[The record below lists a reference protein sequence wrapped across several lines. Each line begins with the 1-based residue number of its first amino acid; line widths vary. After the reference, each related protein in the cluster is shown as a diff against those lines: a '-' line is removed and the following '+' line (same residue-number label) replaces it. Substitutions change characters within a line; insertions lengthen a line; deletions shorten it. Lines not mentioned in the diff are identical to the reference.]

1 MPVLTEE
8 KPNLIVPPPGGP
20 GNGGGGDGDSGGVWP
35 SFPVSKGQVGLWIL
49 LTGIMMLFAGLS
61 SAYIVLRSDP
71 AWQNITLPA
80 ILWTNTGVLVAAS
93 IALEC
98 ARRAVRKNQ
107 LRSMN
112 QWLVVAGFLGVG
124 FLAGQ
129 VFAWR
134 QLVNA
139 GVYLPST
146 LHSSFFYVLTG
157 IHGLHL
163 LGGVG
168 GLGFVFG
175 KAMHGR
181 LTVLS
186 HEPLQ
191 LCATYWHF
199 MDGLWIF
206 LFLLLLLA

>member
-98 ARRAVRKNQ
+98 ARRAVRKDQ

-112 QWLVVAGFLGVG
+112 QWLVVAGFLAWDFSRAR
-124 FLAGQ
+124 FLPGAS
-129 VFAWR
+129 
-134 QLVNA
+134 L
-139 GVYLPST
+139 ST
-146 LHSSFFYVLTG
+146 PVCICRRRY
-157 IHGLHL
+157 
-163 LGGVG
+163 
-168 GLGFVFG
+168 
-175 KAMHGR
+175 
-181 LTVLS
+181 TVLS
-186 HEPLQ
+186 FTFSPEFTA
-191 LCATYWHF
+191 CTC
-199 MDGLWIF
+199 
-206 LFLLLLLA
+206 LAESEGSDSCSVRRCMAASPF